1 MSLIDELIAARKASG
16 LSQAKLAEMSG
27 YQQAALGRIEA
38 KRISPTIATMERYF
52 DSLGMEMHAIS
63 KQSLGTVSVAPYSD
77 AYRDDLLFVVLSA
90 KNALGRVPSLNPD
103 LLDIESEYFGKGGG
117 FFLALS
123 EGGRVLGGLGYVPV
137 SEEEARLHRFY
148 VRPDLKG
155 KGIGTKLLSSAEKE
169 IREKGFARVS
179 VHIGEGP
186 YRLARKFYAEKGFV
200 DAENSIMEKRL

>member
-1 MSLIDELIAARKASG
+1 MSLIDELIAARKANG

-52 DSLGMEMHAIS
+52 DSLEMEMHAIS

-103 LLDIESEYFGKGGG
+103 LLDIESEYFGKGGASSLPYRRG
-117 FFLALS
+117 A
-123 EGGRVLGGLGYVPV
+123 
-137 SEEEARLHRFY
+137 A
-148 VRPDLKG
+148 
-155 KGIGTKLLSSAEKE
+155 SSA
-169 IREKGFARVS
+169 GLVTSPF
-179 VHIGEGP
+179 P
-186 YRLARKFYAEKGFV
+186 RK
-200 DAENSIMEKRL
+200 KRGYIASMSDPTSRGRG